1 MNLLHTRA
9 HTHGNTLSFL
19 DSNARTSFETSR
31 RPPAPCDFPAS
42 LGGFPPLFTALSW
55 LPCPA
60 VRLFDFAPDSKLS
73 KVLFGSSP
81 SSRSPQSLESS
92 RPSATD
98 SVSET
103 RSERGR
109 SGPHRGL
116 GPALWTSG
124 PASSSSHA
132 APGAEEA
139 ESDEAPGSSP
149 APRKPG
155 HLWEPHCHR
164 PPFLRD
170 RTPACRSTPETPLLW
185 TTATTSETSESFEAD
200 GPLLHLNP
208 LFTRQLDLA
217 AWTLS
222 CVCSNRSHFCS
233 SFPLRADD
241 PGVTLHTCPLAAGQ
255 AQPLPSLELLLEH
268 RLQAQGSH
276 LSLCPIC
283 PGIESHVNEDSPAEG
298 F

>member
-19 DSNARTSFETSR
+19 DSNARTSFETSW

-124 PASSSSHA
+124 PASSSGHV

-149 APRKPG
+149 APRKPE

-170 RTPACRSTPETPLLW
+170 RTPACRSTPL
-185 TTATTSETSESFEAD
+185 SS
-200 GPLLHLNP
+200 GPLP
-208 LFTRQLDLA
+208 
-217 AWTLS
+217 
-222 CVCSNRSHFCS
+222 
-233 SFPLRADD
+233 PLRKLPRASKPMVLYFISTHSSQGSSILQ
-241 PGVTLHTCPLAAGQ
+241 PGPYRASVRTVQTSAAASHYAWMTPGSPCTP
-255 AQPLPSLELLLEH
+255 APWLRARLSPSL
-268 RLQAQGSH
+268 
-276 LSLCPIC
+276 P
-283 PGIESHVNEDSPAEG
+283 
-298 F
+298 